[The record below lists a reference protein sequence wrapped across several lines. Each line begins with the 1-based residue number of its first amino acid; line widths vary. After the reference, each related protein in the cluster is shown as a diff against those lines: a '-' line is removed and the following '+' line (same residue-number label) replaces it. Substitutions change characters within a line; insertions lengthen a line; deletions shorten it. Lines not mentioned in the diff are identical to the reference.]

1 MRVVDA
7 AEFMRAS
14 GGAARGVFDKEISG
28 FSIDS
33 RAVRAGELFFALSPE
48 DYRRHC
54 FTATSFADA
63 RRFIPQALEQGAVA
77 AVARAAGVEG
87 DEELR
92 PFLDRL
98 LLVDD
103 AIEALQLVARGV
115 IDAWG
120 RPVVGITGSAGKT
133 TTKDL
138 TAHVLGSTGRR
149 VLRSRKNYNNELGV
163 ALSVLQME
171 TDGASPEEF
180 DVAVLEM
187 GMSMPGE
194 IARHCG
200 VAPPDVAVLTN
211 VAPVH
216 LEFMGS
222 VEAIAAGKAQLV
234 EGLKRG
240 GTAVLNADDERVAA
254 MRAKA
259 AHAGRVISYG
269 LSETADVRAVGVET
283 VGVGASRFLLRTP
296 EGEAQVTLPMHGRHN
311 VLNALAAA
319 GAALSFGV
327 GAEEIAAALA
337 TAAPSEMRGEVLRFR
352 EGFTVVDDSYN
363 SNPRSL
369 LSMAEAV
376 AGGGEGVKRRVVIA
390 GEMLELGEE
399 GAALHREAGRDIA
412 GFGVD
417 VLWGV
422 RGLARELV
430 EGARAEGMG
439 GAATRFFDTSDA
451 AAEALVGF
459 VRPGDLVLVKGSR
472 GVHTE
477 KVVEALKG
485 RYEVR

>member
-1 MRVVDA
+1 
-7 AEFMRAS
+7 
-14 GGAARGVFDKEISG
+14 
-28 FSIDS
+28 
-33 RAVRAGELFFALSPE
+33 
-48 DYRRHC
+48 
-54 FTATSFADA
+54 
-63 RRFIPQALEQGAVA
+63 
-77 AVARAAGVEG
+77 
-87 DEELR
+87 
-92 PFLDRL
+92 
-98 LLVDD
+98 
-103 AIEALQLVARGV
+103 
-115 IDAWG
+115 
-120 RPVVGITGSAGKT
+120 
-133 TTKDL
+133 
-138 TAHVLGSTGRR
+138 
-149 VLRSRKNYNNELGV
+149 
-163 ALSVLQME
+163 
-171 TDGASPEEF
+171 
-180 DVAVLEM
+180 VAVLEM

-240 GTAVLNADDERVAA
+240 GTAVLNVDDARVAA

-259 AHAGRVISYG
+259 THAGRVISYG
-269 LSETADVRAVGVET
+269 LDESAEVRAVGVET

-296 EGEAQVTLPMHGRHN
+296 EGEAQVVLPMHGRHN

-327 GAEEIAAALA
+327 GVEEITAALA

-376 AGGGEGVKRRVVIA
+376 AGGGEGIERRVVIA

-399 GAALHREAGRDIA
+399 GAALHREAGREIA

-422 RGLARELV
+422 RGLADELI
-430 EGARAEGMG
+430 EGARAGGMSDS
-439 GAATRFFDTSDA
+439 ATRFFESSEEA
-451 AAEALVGF
+451 AAAAVEF
-459 VRPGDLVLVKGSR
+459 VRPGDIVLVKGSR

-477 KVVEALKG
+477 RVVEALKE
-485 RYEVR
+485 RYERQG